1 MLDHGTLKCI
11 CVSGS
16 FRVSGACTYCSV
28 SGYYDGSK
36 CQCLKGFIGNGI
48 ICRTD
53 PNFVIQGLGLT
64 GQTNPQ

>member
-1 MLDHGTLKCI
+1 MLDHGTRRCI

-53 PNFVIQGLGLT
+53 PNFAM
-64 GQTNPQ
+64 

>member
-16 FRVSGACTYCSV
+16 FRVSGTCTYCSV

-53 PNFVIQGLGLT
+53 PNFAM
-64 GQTNPQ
+64 